1 MSMAKPA
8 GCQPQQFQ
16 QQQHHHH
23 HHQQQQQQ
31 LPPQHQQQ
39 QFQQN
44 LINDDQAI
52 LQRRWNANTS
62 VVALLQGICSG
73 AIPLDSLHQTL
84 GPLRKN
90 GLKSSCTCVLHLGLL
105 QEFATLTKELNQA
118 REHLLEREE
127 EIQELKA
134 ERNNTRLLL
143 EHLECLVSRH
153 ERSLRMTVVKR
164 QAASQSVV
172 SSEVEVLKAL
182 KSLFEHHKALDEKV
196 RERLRVA
203 LERNSTLEEEL
214 ANTKEELQQYK
225 LGNVPSGG
233 ETENKPKENGTQ
245 EANENN
251 KVAQQPVPN
260 GSIELENEKT
270 VSQEQQQQPVQQQQQ
285 SQPPQQDVQ
294 QVIIDK
300 QNAEVRVWERK
311 VGELTGRLSEL
322 EDNLSKSQRELS
334 RVQDTNSKLQRDLRE
349 NVAQKEDQ
357 EERIATLEKRY
368 LNAQREST
376 SLHDLNEKLEQ
387 ELQHKEAQIKLQED
401 KIRALQEKLELCEQK
416 LAQFA
421 KLPEMEEELRAR
433 MAALSQVRQD
443 QAQERHGTAE
453 DRIQRLEAQVD
464 EKNAELVRLNQ
475 RLKMNE
481 EHNTRLSSTVDKLL
495 SESNERL
502 QVHLKERM
510 HALEEKNALTQELEK
525 TRKIMEEQQCEKA
538 EIVKELSKARLE
550 IDNVKRQ
557 MLQQE
562 IAFNIQQTDALTRSL
577 SPSAGDPA
585 FVHPTSHGTYDSH
598 SLSRRALKSRLPLQ
612 DDVKVFLTK
621 DDNEDASGVQTGA
634 FASENRLTWENS
646 LALAPECL
654 KTSPGCLRVQ
664 DGEFVSGNRLTWDGL
679 AAMDPRCLEEWEKLE
694 SGHVLSNVQQGYECS
709 DMDADDNDSLFSG
722 AEILSPSGHTDAQAL
737 ALMLQEQL
745 DAINNEIRLIQEE
758 KQSTEA
764 RAEELESRVGSLEH
778 MNLVARGSGRPGLDP
793 RASPPLSGRSTP
805 KSPHKDYLHK
815 YHTAPASMSP
825 GHLHQYAAT
834 LVSPSQLSESLPASQ
849 LQLAQLSSD
858 LSDELQSLG
867 GGGPP
872 GGVPQSNE
880 ASGAASPLTAR
891 SLRLERVAQALAHS
905 QEELRR
911 KTGMNSLPSVS
922 SYGQAALSSQD
933 SLHKHA
939 ASLVSSGS
947 TIGLQ
952 HSTSMGGGPITQ
964 TSSAAAMMAMGQHG
978 MSMGQQVQ
986 YGSQSAAAVA
996 AAQQHKKKGI
1006 KSSLGRFFSKKEKVK
1021 GKEAVGAGPGQ
1032 EIVTMS
1038 SSMGE
1043 ADFTGDSSTLGS
1055 MGQRSDLDRRK
1066 NKNCVRQG
1074 LLAEAM
1080 KAGTPFA
1087 LWNGPTIVA
1096 WLELWVGM
1104 PAWYVAACRANVKSG
1119 AIMSALSDTEIQR
1132 EIGISNPLHRLKLRL
1147 AIQEMVSL
1155 TSPSAPKTSRVTL
1168 AFGDMNHEWLG
1179 NMWLPSLGLPQYR
1192 TTFMESLVDARMLDY
1207 LTKKDLR
1214 GQLKMVD
1221 GFHRT
1226 SLQFGIACLKRVNY
1240 DRKDLEK
1247 RRRAS
1252 DNEIS
1257 DVLVWSNERVM
1268 RWVSSIGLK
1277 EYAGNLTESG
1287 VHGALIALDESFD
1300 HKSMALALQI
1310 PTHNTQA
1317 RETLE
1322 VEFNN
1327 LLYMATDR
1335 RADPEMAKS

>member
-1 MSMAKPA
+1 MWNMMCDVMPTISEDSISQRSSQFSGEDANFEQLMVTMLDERDKLMDSLRETQERLSETEAK
-8 GCQPQQFQ
+8 
-16 QQQHHHH
+16 
-23 HHQQQQQQ
+23 
-31 LPPQHQQQ
+31 LSEVEKER
-39 QFQQN
+39 
-44 LINDDQAI
+44 DS
-52 LQRRWNANTS
+52 LQRQISAT
-62 VVALLQGICSG
+62 Q
-73 AIPLDSLHQTL
+73 P
-84 GPLRKN
+84 
-90 GLKSSCTCVLHLGLL
+90 

-251 KVAQQPVPN
+251 KAAQQPVPN
-260 GSIELENEKT
+260 GSIEMENEKT
-270 VSQEQQQQPVQQQQQ
+270 ISEDQQTPPQQQQ
-285 SQPPQQDVQ
+285 SQQQDQ
-294 QVIIDK
+294 QITIDK

-311 VGELTGRLSEL
+311 VGELTGRVSEL
-322 EDNLSKSQRELS
+322 EDNLAKSQRELS
-334 RVQDTNSKLQRDLRE
+334 RIQDTNSKLQRDLRE

-577 SPSAGDPA
+577 SPSSGDPA
-585 FVHPTSHGTYDSH
+585 FVHPTSHGTYDTH

-612 DDVKVFLTK
+612 DDPVK
-621 DDNEDASGVQTGA
+621 
-634 FASENRLTWENS
+634 
-646 LALAPECL
+646 
-654 KTSPGCLRVQ
+654 
-664 DGEFVSGNRLTWDGL
+664 
-679 AAMDPRCLEEWEKLE
+679 EWEKLE
-694 SGHVLSNVQQGYECS
+694 GGHVLSNVQQGYECS
-709 DMDADDNDSLFSG
+709 DVDADDNDSLFSG

-778 MNLVARGSGRPGLDP
+778 MNLVARGGGRSGLDP

-815 YHTAPASMSP
+815 YHT
-825 GHLHQYAAT
+825 
-834 LVSPSQLSESLPASQ
+834 

-867 GGGPP
+867 GGGPGT
-872 GGVPQSNE
+872 GGVPPSSE
-880 ASGAASPLTAR
+880 ASGGAASPLTAR

-911 KTGMNSLPSVS
+911 PSGFSTPPSPLS
-922 SYGQAALSSQD
+922 SRHSSQD

-947 TIGLQ
+947 TVGLQ
-952 HSTSMGGGPITQ
+952 HSTSMGGGTTTQ
-964 TSSAAAMMAMGQHG
+964 TSSSAVMSMGQHG
-978 MSMGQQVQ
+978 MIMGQQVP
-986 YGSQSAAAVA
+986 YGSQTAAAVA

-1021 GKEAVGAGPGQ
+1021 GKEGVSVGAGAGQ

-1043 ADFTGDSSTLGS
+1043 VDFTGDSSTLGS

-1179 NMWLPSLGLPQYR
+1179 NVWLPSLGLPQYR

-1240 DRKDLEK
+1240 DRKELEK